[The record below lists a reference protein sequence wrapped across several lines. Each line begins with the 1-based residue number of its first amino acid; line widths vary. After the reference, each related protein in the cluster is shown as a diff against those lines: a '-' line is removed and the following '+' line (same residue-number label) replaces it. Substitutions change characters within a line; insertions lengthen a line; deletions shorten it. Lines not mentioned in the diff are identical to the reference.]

1 MTQTVAQAHSK
12 PRLLFVDDEQ
22 RVLNSMRIMFRR
34 QFDLYLASHGA
45 EALSIVKDN
54 DIDVIVADHRMPQM
68 TGVEVLTRVRSMS
81 PRTVRILLTGYA
93 DLDAVE
99 GSINEG
105 EVFRFLTKPCAPD
118 QLRETVSLA
127 AKLARE
133 APAPAPAAP
142 AGDSD
147 DDTAVE
153 IILESDSVVE
163 ISQASAAAPPVTLTG
178 RAAPSAAAPSVTL
191 TGRAAPTAAPAA
203 APTAA
208 PTAAPRMAREPV
220 HVDRTAELPALS
232 PVASPAPAPAP
243 AQPRAPD
250 ARPKHAPP
258 TKAHLA
264 QGMGV
269 IVFANDQD
277 VLQVVQAAVRGRL
290 PVYGASNVVQVVKLL
305 TEHQPGVLVT
315 DISEDKTT
323 IQAMTARLKTHL
335 PELVTIAVSQ
345 HRDVL
350 DMVWLINHGQI
361 FRFLRKPLSTGRCAI
376 SLQAA
381 LKHHRTLLKNPDLVK
396 RHTVASADTGIV
408 DGFLSKL
415 KGMRRLWSST

>member
-1 MTQTVAQAHSK
+1 MQPAAQTQDK

-34 QFDLYLASHGA
+34 QFNLYLASHGA
-45 EALSIVKDN
+45 EALNIVKDN

-68 TGVEVLTRVRSMS
+68 TGVEVLTKVRSMS

-133 APAPAPAAP
+133 TPAPPAPAP
-142 AGDSD
+142 SESTD
-147 DDTAVE
+147 DNAIE

-163 ISQASAAAPPVTLTG
+163 ISQQTAAA
-178 RAAPSAAAPSVTL
+178 AAQ
-191 TGRAAPTAAPAA
+191 PA
-203 APTAA
+203 
-208 PTAAPRMAREPV
+208 R
-220 HVDRTAELPALS
+220 
-232 PVASPAPAPAP
+232 PAPAPASP
-243 AQPRAPD
+243 AQSRTAREQAPFDPTATDVLATPPAVLTPPAAASAPTPSRSPEARAQP
-250 ARPKHAPP
+250 AAA
-258 TKAHLA
+258 TKSRIAKGL
-264 QGMGV
+264 GI

-277 VLQVVQAAVRGRL
+277 VLQIVQAAVRGRL
-290 PVYGASNVVQVVKLL
+290 PVYGATNIVQVVKLL

-323 IQAMTARLKTHL
+323 IQAMTARLKNHL

-381 LKHHRTLLKNPDLVK
+381 LKHHRVLLKNPELVK
-396 RHTVASADTGIV
+396 RHAVANSDTGIV
-408 DGFLSKL
+408 DGMLNKL
-415 KGMRRLWSST
+415 KSVRRFWSSK